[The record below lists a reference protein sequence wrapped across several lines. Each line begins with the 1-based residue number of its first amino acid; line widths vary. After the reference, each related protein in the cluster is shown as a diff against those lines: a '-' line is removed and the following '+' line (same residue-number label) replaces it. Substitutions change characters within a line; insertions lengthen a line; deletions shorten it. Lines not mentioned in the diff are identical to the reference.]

1 MSLMVEKGIR
11 GEICHSFYQYGK
23 ANRKYVKD
31 CDKNK
36 ELQYIQHWDTNNL
49 YGWGMSQK
57 VQVNIFDSS
66 YFLIS

>member
-11 GEICHSFYQYGK
+11 REICHSIYQYGK
-23 ANRKYVKD
+23 ANSKYMKD

-49 YGWGMSQK
+49 YGWAMSQK
-57 VQVNIFDSS
+57 VQVNIFDWTKD
-66 YFLIS
+66 IS